1 MKRIA
6 TTLLTGLLFLQL
18 NTTNAAEWLTDLP
31 KAQAKAKAE
40 NKMVLLDF
48 TGSDWCGW
56 CIKLHKEVFS
66 QPEFADY
73 AAKNLVLVEL
83 DFPHKKPQDAAQKA
97 ANRALAAKYKIEGY
111 PTIIVLDGSGK
122 QVGVTGYLPGGPKA
136 FTAALD
142 AMKKPAK

>member
-1 MKRIA
+1 MKRNI
-6 TTLLTGLLFLQL
+6 TILLAGLLFLQL
-18 NTTNAAEWLTDLP
+18 NAANAAEWLTDLA

-56 CIKLHKEVFS
+56 CIRLNKEVFS
-66 QPEFADY
+66 QPEFEQY

-83 DFPHKKPQDAAQKA
+83 DFPRKKPQAAAQRA
-97 ANRALAAKYKIEGY
+97 ANQALAAKYKIEGY
-111 PTIIVLDGSGK
+111 PTIVVLDGNGK
-122 QVGVTGYLPGGPKA
+122 QIGKTGYLAGGPKI

-142 AMKKPAK
+142 AMKKSGK